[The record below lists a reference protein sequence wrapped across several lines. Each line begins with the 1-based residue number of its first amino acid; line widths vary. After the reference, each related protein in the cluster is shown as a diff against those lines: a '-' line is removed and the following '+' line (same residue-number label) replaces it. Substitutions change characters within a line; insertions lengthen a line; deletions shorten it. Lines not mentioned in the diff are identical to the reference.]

1 MLDIVI
7 TNFITLVKHIIPGF
21 QCNNSTKHNYDFYDF
36 CTVATISACNSVREQ
51 YIVLQYIAIGIA
63 IVLY

>member
-1 MLDIVI
+1 MRSSYYFKVGVVRLSELILREYSVV
-7 TNFITLVKHIIPGF
+7 LG
-21 QCNNSTKHNYDFYDF
+21 
-36 CTVATISACNSVREQ
+36 SVREQ